1 MRVSVIISAFVL
13 LLALAST
20 ASGAVYAGLMPG
32 TQVLLADGTS
42 ADIATIAPGTALL
55 TRDADA
61 PAGNEVPRQ
70 LAALLE
76 AKRQMHGVFE
86 LTRVEADG
94 SRGKAVS
101 MVMDA
106 DQAVWS
112 TETGSWLVLGYAQV
126 GEQFVARTGH
136 WELTAREIKREPI
149 SVQQP
154 KLIEGNGLFVVPDGF
169 DASAAL
175 WVQDASEE

>member
-1 MRVSVIISAFVL
+1 MHITKITSVVIVMV
-13 LLALAST
+13 ALT
-20 ASGAVYAGLMPG
+20 VYAPAAVESGLRPG
-32 TQVLLADGTS
+32 TQVLLAAGTS

-61 PAGNEVPRQ
+61 PAGNEVPRH

-94 SRGKAVS
+94 ARGRTVS

-154 KLIEGNGLFVVPDGF
+154 KLIDGNGLFVVPEGF